1 VTPERPRTIRP
12 MPEPRPSRPSA
23 PARLPGAWRAM
34 PAEYRIAVLAALGLF
49 VSMFLPWYEKS
60 YFAVVRGRPLPASD
74 GLSAFQA
81 FSFVEAAVLLVA
93 LGVIFLAFMRAE
105 GRPFHLP
112 GGDGTV
118 IMAAGMWA
126 GLLLVWRLFDK
137 PGASAGNGAAVTVG
151 IQWGI
156 FFALAAAG
164 LVTYA
169 GYRVRAAHRP
179 EPALPGE
186 ARRETR
192 ATEPLVRDQ
201 RGAGAPSTTAG
212 RERRPRTR
220 AAPMPP
226 PAAPGASPDAP
237 APRPP
242 RGEEKTVA
250 MPGRV
255 PEPEDPPEPPPTLF

>member
-1 VTPERPRTIRP
+1 
-12 MPEPRPSRPSA
+12 MPEPRATHPSVA
-23 PARLPGAWRAM
+23 HRLRRAWERMTGDFRLAM
-34 PAEYRIAVLAALGLF
+34 LAALGLF

-60 YFAVVRGRPLPASD
+60 YFTVIRGRPLPASD

-93 LGVIFLAFMRAE
+93 VSVIVMAFLRAE

-118 IMAAGMWA
+118 IMGAGLWV
-126 GLLLVWRLFDK
+126 GLLLIWRLFDK
-137 PGASAGNGAAVTVG
+137 PGASAPNGAAVTVG

-164 LVTYA
+164 LVAYA

-179 EPALPGE
+179 EPPLPGE
-186 ARRETR
+186 PRRPTR
-192 ATEPLVRDQ
+192 PTEPLVRD
-201 RGAGAPSTTAG
+201 
-212 RERRPRTR
+212 ER
-220 AAPMPP
+220 PP
-226 PAAPGASPDAP
+226 PA
-237 APRPP
+237 PRS
-242 RGEEKTVA
+242 RRKGEEQTVA

-255 PEPEDPPEPPPTLF
+255 PRPDDPPDPPQTLF

>member
-1 VTPERPRTIRP
+1 MTPERPRTIP
-12 MPEPRPSRPSA
+12 SMSEPRPSRPSA
-23 PARLPGAWRAM
+23 PARLGGAWRAM
-34 PAEYRIAVLAALGLF
+34 ATEYRIAVLAALGLF

-112 GGDGTV
+112 GGDGSV
-118 IMAAGMWA
+118 IMGAGLWA

-137 PGASAGNGAAVTVG
+137 PGASAPRGAAVTVG

-186 ARRETR
+186 ARREAR
-192 ATEPLVRDQ
+192 ASEPLVRDQ
-201 RGAGAPSTTAG
+201 RGAGDPSAPAG

-220 AAPMPP
+220 AAPMPRPAP
-226 PAAPGASPDAP
+226 PAASPPGRTRAP
-237 APRPP
+237 
-242 RGEEKTVA
+242 GGDEETVA

-255 PEPEDPPEPPPTLF
+255 PEPDDPPEPPPTLF